1 MTADASRLR
10 NWLND
15 AAMAN
20 GFHSVHVT
28 AATLPETT
36 GTHLRQFIAQG
47 FAGDMRWLADTAARR
62 SQPRAE
68 VAPAGRA
75 AGALAKGRARRW
87 ELRVGGG
94 LELLLLVS

>member
-1 MTADASRLR
+1 MAADASRLR

-62 SQPRAE
+62 SQPRARRRYLRWLS
-68 VAPAGRA
+68 AYGCSGSSAGCY
-75 AGALAKGRARRW
+75 
-87 ELRVGGG
+87 VC
-94 LELLLLVS
+94 

>member
-1 MTADASRLR
+1 MAADASRLR

-28 AATLPETT
+28 AATLPEAT

-62 SQPRAE
+62 SQPRAMM
-68 VAPAGRA
+68 
-75 AGALAKGRARRW
+75 
-87 ELRVGGG
+87 
-94 LELLLLVS
+94 